1 MHRSLVQSST
11 RPIGSTTTTTCHAS
25 LSNLSSPRMTWSRPD
40 RRDTDWI
47 KPSYIPAPDV
57 TPLYQPK
64 EDIQPLYAPA
74 PEFRPV
80 EQPEKT
86 KEMPAGPKMPERR
99 PDPIPAGNPK
109 EKPGDVE
116 GEGRREAPPPKK
128 DEAPKK

>member
-1 MHRSLVQSST
+1 
-11 RPIGSTTTTTCHAS
+11 
-25 LSNLSSPRMTWSRPD
+25 MTWSRPD

-47 KPSYIPAPDV
+47 KPSYIPAPNV

-80 EQPEKT
+80 EQPEKA
-86 KEMPAGPKMPERR
+86 KEMPSGPKMPERR

-109 EKPGDVE
+109 EKPGE
-116 GEGRREAPPPKK
+116 GEDARREAPPPKK
-128 DEAPKK
+128 DESPKK